1 MEITFLRKF
10 PEGQKKI
17 CKRKN
22 VFIFLSPIKVVNL
35 LSHLISA
42 ARFGNLEPFGLLLNH
57 LVISI
62 LIWQFSNL
70 PTFWATIEKL
80 SKNPV

>member
-42 ARFGNLEPFGLLLNH
+42 ASLGDLKPFGLLFEPFGDQYFDLAIFKFANF
-57 LVISI
+57 LGYY
-62 LIWQFSNL
+62 
-70 PTFWATIEKL
+70 
-80 SKNPV
+80 